1 MRAPPSASATCDTS
15 STEGCLAANS
25 RNSDT
30 LCEPQTWLG
39 PGRAAPAGQAPS
51 GCSTANDRVG
61 VSCGRWRRLPP
72 VLISA
77 RSEHKVRFFPF
88 VYSIKP
94 YRYILAFLPRGFYIL
109 FSQKTGE
116 RDEKESVRP
125 TLVSGALCV
134 TPPPTRHSVPGELN
148 AYCYVKNNQPARQTH
163 DLHSMV

>member
-116 RDEKESVRP
+116 REGERATDSGLWRP
-125 TLVSGALCV
+125 LRDPAPHPALCARGV
-134 TPPPTRHSVPGELN
+134 ECVLLCEEQPTR
-148 AYCYVKNNQPARQTH
+148 
-163 DLHSMV
+163 